1 MTLEPRWLSKKVALA
16 IHEKLLAQHGGKPG
30 IINEGLLDAAMV
42 APRNHFAYE
51 RAPLFRLAAIYA
63 HGLTQNHPFVDG
75 NKRVALTVAGV
86 FLEKNGLRLDAPES
100 DAFAAM
106 DALSS
111 GQLSRDDF
119 EGWLR
124 SSCSPIRQ
132 VGGTP
137 R

>member
-1 MTLEPRWLSKKVALA
+1 MRAALA
-16 IHEKLLAQHGGKPG
+16 IHDKLLAQHGGKPG

-51 RAPLFRLAAIYA
+51 RASLFRLAAIYA

-86 FLEKNGLRLDAPES
+86 FLEKNGFRLDAPES
-100 DAFAAM
+100 DAFSAM

-111 GQLSRDDF
+111 GELSRDDF
-119 EGWLR
+119 EGWLH
-124 SSCSPIRQ
+124 SSCSPL
-132 VGGTP
+132 GGTP